1 MFTIENV
8 FNLLIEVMN
17 LTLCFLFSWNFQ
29 KRKHFFLRSSISIV
43 VSLIIGFFSRS
54 IYIPNSPIVSLS
66 LTYILVFATLPI
78 TLFICFDYSYTSA
91 LFIGIIAYSFRH
103 MVYLLWQLIAN
114 LIQDLMKIDL
124 SVFSFIW
131 VVIAFV
137 SFLVYL
143 PALIFLYRKIKT
155 YPNIALPSFEILL
168 VAVFAVIITIILN
181 TFSVFYDRIDTLPIS
196 LPYVLN
202 MFAFVSSGMVI
213 LLLIGNAKRISLES
227 EIVAV
232 NQLRYQEEK
241 QYEMTKESI
250 DLINIKCHDLR
261 HQLRHFSEKNAVI
274 DKEELGNIEKAI
286 RIYDTRTKTG
296 NRSLDIILQEKSLIC
311 DKNNITFDCII
322 DGKQLDF
329 IKESDIYSL
338 FGNIIDNAIESC
350 MKIEN
355 PSKRTITLKVKQAA
369 NGVFCYEENPYVK
382 KISFKNGLPISTKGD
397 PRFHGFGMK
406 SILSIVK
413 SYHGTMKV
421 KAENERFCLSIFFQK
436 NDGE

>member
-124 SVFSFIW
+124 STFSFIW

-181 TFSVFYDRIDTLPIS
+181 TFSVFYDGIETLPIS

>member
-1 MFTIENV
+1 MFTIENI
-8 FNLLIEVMN
+8 FNLLIEAMN
-17 LTLCFLFSWNFQ
+17 LALCFLFSWNFP
-29 KRKHFFLRSSISIV
+29 KRKHFLLRSTVCILI
-43 VSLIIGFFSRS
+43 SLIIGFFSRS
-54 IYIPNSPIVSLS
+54 IEIPNASIISLS

-78 TLFICFDYSYTSA
+78 TLYICFDYSFSSSQ
-91 LFIGIIAYSFRH
+91 FISIIAYSFRH
-103 MVYLLWQLIAN
+103 MIYLLWQLIAN
-114 LIQDLMKIDL
+114 LIHDILKVDL
-124 SVFSFIW
+124 SSFSIIW
-131 VVIAFV
+131 IVIAGV

-143 PALIFLYRKIKT
+143 PALIFLYNKLKT
-155 YPNIALPSFEILL
+155 YPNVALPSFEIIL
-168 VAVFAVIITIILN
+168 VAAFAVVITIILN
-181 TFSVFYDRIDTLPIS
+181 IFSLYYDRIESLPIS

-202 MFAFVSSGMVI
+202 IFAFVSSGMVI
-213 LLLIGNAKRISLES
+213 LLLIGNAKRITLES

-274 DKEELGNIEKAI
+274 DKEELENIEKAI

-322 DGKQLDF
+322 DGQQLDF

-350 MKIEN
+350 LKIEN
-355 PSKRTITLKVKQAA
+355 PSKRTITLKVKKAA

-382 KISFKNGLPISTKGD
+382 KISFKDGLPVSTKGD

-436 NDGE
+436 TNEE